1 MLCNSLLLDSGR
13 TLGRG
18 AILARVA
25 QRVSAGDEVP
35 ARLAIGER
43 IASSVERHS
52 LLAAVAVWAV
62 WLAAVLGVVIG
73 GVEAG
78 AIADPHHNWPHF
90 GGPLWP
96 FFTWD
101 FGWYR
106 AVAMFGYPH
115 GHGGPFYAFFPL
127 WPLVLRASGSIP
139 DWVAAFAAVVAAS
152 GAAFLGV
159 AFSTPSG
166 QGRRAALALA
176 CWPGSFML
184 LLAYPDVVALAAAV
198 WAAAL
203 VLRGRPYLAAS
214 LAAVAAVARPTGVLI
229 AIPLFFVARGAA
241 ARAAAAG
248 APLAAAA
255 AVEIYFWQRSG
266 DPRAF
271 YHAQQLPIWRRN
283 GPSRLSKWP
292 GHVAHAFDVHA
303 ALLIAAALVALVVV
317 VLVARWASRWYA
329 ATLAYAFVVGALL
342 LGAQTPQTRI
352 ESAVLAIA
360 VPVIGLLWWLGPRY
374 RPWALFA
381 TAVITVSFLSGTVT
395 SFARQ
400 ALFAFPVYWAVADGP
415 RALRHPLVAVGAVA
429 ANIAFALTLAKYAP

>member
-1 MLCNSLLLDSGR
+1 M
-13 TLGRG
+13 
-18 AILARVA
+18 A
-25 QRVSAGDEVP
+25 QRVPAADELSS
-35 ARLAIGER
+35 RLAIRER
-43 IASSVERHS
+43 ILTAVERHS
-52 LLAAVAVWAV
+52 ALAAGAVWAV

-78 AIADPHHNWPHF
+78 AISDPHHNWPHY

-101 FGWYR
+101 FGWYDS
-106 AVAMFGYPH
+106 VAAHGYPH
-115 GHGGPFYAFFPL
+115 GQGGPVYAFFPL

-139 DWVAAFAAVVAAS
+139 DWAAAFAVVVAAS
-152 GAAFLGV
+152 GLAFLGV
-159 AFSTPSG
+159 ATSTPSG
-166 QGRRAALALA
+166 QARRAALALA

-184 LLAYPDVVALAAAV
+184 LLAYPDVVALAAAA

-203 VLRGRPYLAAS
+203 VLRGRPYLAGV
-214 LAAVAAVARPTGVLI
+214 LGAVAAAARPTGVLI
-229 AIPLFFVARGAA
+229 AIPLFFVARGTV
-241 ARAAAAG
+241 ARAVAAG

-271 YHAQQLPIWRRN
+271 IHAQELPIWQRN

-292 GHVAHAFDVHA
+292 GHLAHAFDVHA
-303 ALLIAAALVALVVV
+303 GLLVAAALVGAALVVV
-317 VLVARWASRWYA
+317 VARWASRWHA
-329 ATLAYAFVVGALL
+329 AALAYAFVVGALL
-342 LGAQTPQTRI
+342 LGAQTTQTRMQ
-352 ESAVLAIA
+352 SVVLAIA
-360 VPVIGLLWWLGPRY
+360 VPAVGLLWWLGPRY

-381 TAVITVSFLSGTVT
+381 TAVIAVSFLSGTVT

-415 RALRHPLVAVGAVA
+415 RQLRQPVIAVA
-429 ANIAFALTLAKYAP
+429 AVVANVAFALTLAKYAP